1 MNVWSEMLQ
10 EREITEGVSGN
21 LDIQGEVM
29 KVDRGVE
36 SYTLPTHQLDS
47 ANLDRRPIQQY
58 TDVLFDD
65 TDLDS
70 ANDANGSKV
79 IYKLVST
86 TRMRGTVTRV
96 AGDIVETEA
105 VIVGRRVILN
115 DAWTRPVAAGII
127 LMTLTQFGY
136 LETAVRKDALFGADI
151 IFLHAFEGS
160 QRGRFHARGN
170 RKRTWNDRRAR
181 AAFVSEEYSLDALM
195 ATKIPLGLD
204 IDEVGKRIAKA
215 LGERDGSSIIMWVVC
230 RLVFRKIFRAVRSV
244 GETLALK
251 LFEEARNVEASGGM
265 LVVDGSRRRTPGGVF
280 LALFKANPDVP
291 QAAKAMMSN
300 MQKVSARG
308 TRKCGETFDK
318 EEAMLK
324 PLLNATDVIRAE
336 CASEMS
342 ETKVENLETSIE
354 DGEIADD

>member
-1 MNVWSEMLQ
+1 MYRNGEYSDDSMSSDDLPRGPKCVRMDEGEKVNSEIKTRKGLNVWSEMLQ

-70 ANDANGSKV
+70 ANDANGSKGFDNEDEGHSHKGGGR
-79 IYKLVST
+79 YSRNRGGDSRK
-86 TRMRGTVTRV
+86 TR
-96 AGDIVETEA
+96 DSQ
-105 VIVGRRVILN
+105 RRVDTSSRSRDHSDN
-115 DAWTRPVAAGII
+115 P
-127 LMTLTQFGY
+127 
-136 LETAVRKDALFGADI
+136 
-151 IFLHAFEGS
+151 HPGS

-215 LGERDGSSIIMWVVC
+215 LGERDGSSIIM
-230 RLVFRKIFRAVRSV
+230 AVRSV